1 MIKRL
6 LLCLLS
12 TAALLCSAAV
22 KPVILKNNKVE
33 FQFTA
38 NSGALIKIRNLE
50 TKRDIKFLTPVDLW
64 RVDLVEGTRNIAEI
78 TGGKNPQITIRRN
91 GKIQTLSAVWNV
103 HKADNTVKVTM
114 TVKLADNQSIAD
126 WHLDTEVTGKPALW
140 VKEVAFPRMVQI
152 QSLGDDAFFF
162 GKHLGRLIR
171 KPGSN
176 IMLLRAMFPGE
187 WSMQLA
193 AFCGSNKAVSYN
205 AGEDVSGYMRGPAAD
220 ETGLYVAMDDPGHY
234 VKEITTNRNAKNTF
248 EFQFHH
254 YPSFPFWPADSQKRS
269 NSFKYSMP
277 YTVKMGAFTG
287 SIGKAAEI
295 YRDMV
300 KDRKELAGGKL
311 FSANNPTSKKVL
323 DSVFWGK
330 IYWGANK
337 VVPEM
342 LRMQEYL
349 QVPINV
355 HWVRFSV
362 NPFDDNNTNYTPV
375 AAQFREGVQALRDA
389 GIGVAP
395 YVCCGVWDKDTET
408 YKRYNIGKAAA
419 LDQFGKPIV
428 WILHGQES
436 HWMNPASPEWR
447 KGYQTV
453 TSKLFGQWDTDG
465 QYLDVMSGG
474 SHLSFNSGLHKVNG
488 GNYWAQGNFKLLDSL
503 NSTNK
508 TLQEKPFLITE
519 CFAESY
525 IGRMDSFLMLD
536 MTRYGWINFRRKE
549 VFPISSLIYHDY
561 TTFYGS
567 DCDEEIPLDMN
578 RWNMGLSFVW
588 GIQLC
593 YSAYK
598 ISPPGVLPHDRLT
611 KDLAQAWHQV
621 GRKFLAGGRGIETAL
636 VTDFS
641 QAGKAAVAVK
651 AAPYKIG
658 LKDVKGDKFFWQG
671 PAVPGS
677 TWEAIDGTIGLTFAN
692 VSDKDQKLSVQIDP
706 AILKSKYNTIWQTW
720 PLPARKIGKLDS
732 KKVLDFTVP
741 CDRGLIL
748 EIRSDAAPEV
758 TPLVPNKII
767 SITADDKGVFAARE
781 VKDGKLYGTDRY
793 YALHADGKVSMTDAA
808 GKALKAIPFN
818 WRRIEGY
825 SGPRD
830 DNYRTFYVLKDS
842 GCTLS
847 DYKTASIRIN
857 GGVMSG
863 SVELTKAAELTG
875 AKDMVLLASNGSD
888 LIVGKGKIKLA
899 AGNYRIA
906 AYSTADAALIP
917 VGKDLAKLAA
927 ISAKA
932 ADLAAKTL
940 TGKDVFNSAKREEGV
955 KFAAIGNAVAYVV
968 TGKTTELINNQ
979 QWLMPGKVFALKYST
994 DNKGKLTLLN
1004 SDHVKTTK
1012 ISSKDGKSFD
1022 VMPGSIESAS
1032 NIFRFI
1038 FRTATGFAGKQF
1050 AVTSVDFIEVAE
1062 PLIAEIPAK
1071 LEEYVKMSAE
1081 DVIKSEVTIRNV
1093 SPEELTVTITPEIP
1107 AHWELSPK
1115 ENNLKV
1121 TIKGNSSKDVKLLFR
1136 RKGKGNDAQKFVIRI
1151 NYCDAP
1157 YASITEEFTVVNRV
1171 VKVEAAG
1178 KGNSQLRWSDLI
1190 RYGTLVAVPGA
1201 AGKTIRLGFISH
1213 DASSWNQTRA
1223 IKCTILDRDMKVV
1236 KTETVKFSKVHETRF
1251 IDLQMPAGDAAFIRI
1266 EGKFFKLAV
1275 SGVPHHGL
1283 SCWNNDPLNI
1293 FTGKQTFYIHV
1304 KKGATKFAI
1313 IGEDGGPQEI
1323 ARIVV
1328 RNPEGKVVFNRQ
1340 GNYYAGSPVEI
1351 PVKPG
1356 QDDKTW
1362 CLEISPR
1369 EDFALRL
1376 GEGVSEWV
1384 SLHADSVIKSK

>member
-1 MIKRL
+1 MTKRVF
-6 LLCLLS
+6 LCLLS
-12 TAALLCSAAV
+12 VAAVLCSAAV
-22 KPVILKNNKVE
+22 KPVVFKNNKVE
-33 FQFTA
+33 FQFTGET
-38 NSGALIKIRNLE
+38 GALIKIRNLE
-50 TKRDIKFLTPVDLW
+50 TKRDIKFLAPVDLW
-64 RVDLVEGTRNIAEI
+64 RINLVEGTRNVADV
-78 TGGKNPQITIRRN
+78 TGGKNPQIGISRDGN
-91 GKIQTLSAVWNV
+91 IQTLTAIWNIRAA
-103 HKADNTVKVTM
+103 KNTCKVTM
-114 TVKLADNQSIAD
+114 TVKLADNESIAD
-126 WHLDTEVTGKPALW
+126 WHLDTEVYGKPALW
-140 VKEVAFPRMVQI
+140 IKEIAFPRMVQI

-162 GKHLGRLIR
+162 GKHLGRMIR
-171 KPGSN
+171 KPGEN

-187 WSMQLA
+187 FSMQLA
-193 AFCGSNKAVSYN
+193 AFCGSAKAKSYN
-205 AGEDVSGYMRGPAAD
+205 AGEDVSGFVRGPAAD
-220 ETGLYVAMDDPGHY
+220 ETGLYVAADDPGHY
-234 VKEITTNRNAKNTF
+234 VKEITTNRNGKNTF
-248 EFQFHH
+248 EFQYHH
-254 YPSFPFWPADSQKRS
+254 YPSFPFWPANSQKRS
-269 NSFKYSMP
+269 NVFKYSMP
-277 YTVKMGAFTG
+277 YTMKIGAFTG

-295 YRDMV
+295 YREMV

-311 FSANNPTSKKVL
+311 FLPGNPTSKKVL

-375 AAQFREGVQALRDA
+375 AAQFREGVRSLRDA

-408 YKRYNIGKAAA
+408 YKRYNIDKAAA

-447 KGYQTV
+447 KGYHTV

-474 SHLSFNSGLHKVNG
+474 SHLSFNSDLHKVNG
-488 GNYWAQGNFKLLDSL
+488 GNYWAQGNFKLLDTL
-503 NSTNK
+503 TSTNK
-508 TLQEKPFLITE
+508 TLQEKPFLVTE

-641 QAGKAAVAVK
+641 QAGNAAVAVK

-658 LKDVKGDKFFWQG
+658 LKDVQGRNFFWQG

-692 VSDKDQKLSVQIDP
+692 VSDKDQKVDVQINP

-720 PLPARKIGKLDS
+720 PLPARKIGKLDG
-732 KKVLDFTVP
+732 KKELSFNVP
-741 CDRGLIL
+741 CETGLIL

-758 TPLVPNKII
+758 TPLVPNKTIAFA
-767 SITADDKGVFAARE
+767 ADNKGVFAARD
-781 VKDGKLYGTDRY
+781 VKGGKLYGTDRY
-793 YALHADGKVSMTDAA
+793 YALHANGKVSITDAA
-808 GKALKAIPFN
+808 GKALSAKVFN
-818 WRRIEGY
+818 WRAIEGY

-830 DNYRTFYVLKDS
+830 DSYRTFYVLKDS
-842 GCTLS
+842 NCTLS
-847 DYKTASIRIN
+847 SYKTASIRMH

-863 SVELTKAAELTG
+863 DVVLDKDAELTG
-875 AKDMVLLASNGSD
+875 AGNMVLLASDGSA

-899 AGNYRIA
+899 AGSWRIA

-917 VGKDLAKLAA
+917 AGNDIAKLAA

-940 TGKDVFNSAKREEGV
+940 TGKDVFNSAQREKGI

-968 TGKTTELINNQ
+968 TGKTAELINNQ
-979 QWLMPGKVFALKYST
+979 QWLMPGKAFALNYKADS
-994 DNKGKLTLLN
+994 KGQLVLLN

-1012 ISSKDGKSFD
+1012 IVSKDGKSFD
-1022 VMPGSIESAS
+1022 VTPGSIESAS

-1038 FRTATGFAGKQF
+1038 FRTAVDFKGGKF
-1050 AVTSVDFIEVAE
+1050 AVSSLDFVEVAE
-1062 PLIAEIPAK
+1062 PLIAEIPAR
-1071 LEEYVKMSAE
+1071 LEEYVKMSA
-1081 DVIKSEVTIRNV
+1081 DGLIKSEVTIRNV
-1093 SPEELTVTITPEIP
+1093 SPENLTVTITPEIP
-1107 AHWELSPK
+1107 AHWELSPA
-1115 ENNLKV
+1115 ENTLKID
-1121 TIKGNSSKDVKLLFR
+1121 IKANSSKDVKLLFR
-1136 RKGKGNDAQKFVIRI
+1136 RKGQGNDAQKFVVRF

-1157 YASITEEFTVVNRV
+1157 YASITEEFNVINRV
-1171 VKVEAAG
+1171 LEVEAAG

-1201 AGKTIRLGFISH
+1201 AGKTLRLGFISH
-1213 DASSWNQTRA
+1213 DASAWNQTRA
-1223 IKCTILDRDMKVV
+1223 IKCTVLDSKMQNVKV
-1236 KTETVKFSKVHETRF
+1236 ETVKFSKVNETKF
-1251 IDLQMPAGDAAFIRI
+1251 IDLKMPAGDVAFIRI

-1283 SCWNNDPLNI
+1283 SCWSHDPLNI
-1293 FTGKQTFYIHV
+1293 FTGKQTFYVFV
-1304 KKGATKFAI
+1304 KKGAKKFSV

-1323 ARIVV
+1323 ARVV
-1328 RNPEGKVVFNRQ
+1328 VKDPNGRTVFNRQ
-1340 GNYYAGSPVEI
+1340 GNFYKGAPVEI
-1351 PVKPG
+1351 PVKAG
-1356 QDDKTW
+1356 QDGKTW
-1362 CLEISPR
+1362 CIEISPR

-1384 SLHADSVIKSK
+1384 SLQADSVLKTK